1 MRAGQPPEVKEAPAL
16 RPPGQ
21 ASDPAGAP
29 GANYRWLWMMLAAL
43 LVLALAVIF
52 ALPRVVVPVAETEMP
67 APSPVPSGDTEA
79 QRDAAN
85 QALQQ
90 YLQLHA
96 RLALENAEAW
106 GEPDW
111 SEAAGLASAADRYFA
126 ERRFALAA
134 RDYQAALDRLQ
145 QLDARRADM
154 VTEALDAGVRALAE
168 DDVETAIARFEAALL
183 IAPDHQD
190 AERGLVR
197 ARNRGASLEHM
208 DRGRKAEAAN
218 DLEAARDAY
227 RQAVQVDADY
237 TAAQAALQRVAGQIE
252 ARDFTAAMT
261 RALGA
266 LDRGQTNEADKALA
280 EAERLQPGNTA
291 VRDARQRLQATR
303 TRAALSGL
311 RRQASDQVRREDW
324 QAVIPLYRRALKV
337 DPAAGFARE
346 GLRRAEARAQ
356 LHAQFDHYLDQPA
369 RLYSAA
375 PLANAKQLLATISD
389 APPDEPR
396 LAGKIAALRDLVSRA
411 ATPMTLTLQSDGL
424 TEVVVYRVGRLGQ
437 FDTHALQ
444 LLPGDYTIVGSRP
457 GYRDVR
463 KVVAVRPGVPLPPV
477 VVRCEEVI

>member
-90 YLQLHA
+90 YLQLQA

-168 DDVETAIARFEAALL
+168 DDVDTAIARFEAALL
-183 IAPDHQD
+183 IVPDHQD

-337 DPAAGFARE
+337 DPAAGFARDV
-346 GLRRAEARAQ
+346 L
-356 LHAQFDHYLDQPA
+356 
-369 RLYSAA
+369 
-375 PLANAKQLLATISD
+375 
-389 APPDEPR
+389 R
-396 LAGKIAALRDLVSRA
+396 LA
-411 ATPMTLTLQSDGL
+411 
-424 TEVVVYRVGRLGQ
+424 
-437 FDTHALQ
+437 
-444 LLPGDYTIVGSRP
+444 
-457 GYRDVR
+457 
-463 KVVAVRPGVPLPPV
+463 
-477 VVRCEEVI
+477 